1 MRRFI
6 LCVSFFVILLGSGI
20 PNIFAQTTGE
30 PSKGQAVKAEDVK
43 PSGYPVV
50 LGDQILFYVKDIR
63 EPSGRLYSGQER
75 AKGITDRI
83 KKVAED
89 PHISVTSL
97 GTSTYEQPL
106 TLVTVGNELLL
117 SILDE
122 DAIAEGRTRQ
132 ELAAE
137 VSQKIN
143 TAIEKYREER
153 SLKRRLMGILYTL
166 IATLVLIAVLYLL
179 NKLYHR
185 GEGRIEV
192 WLSSKKVHIGIQSF
206 EVVRAERIKM
216 VLTFGLK
223 IIRLFI
229 FLGIFYV
236 YLNLLMS
243 FFPRTEAFGNKLFN
257 YTFGSLKTVG
267 LGIWEKIP
275 GLIVLA
281 IIVLIALYI
290 LKLMR
295 LFFVEVEK
303 GAITL
308 KGFYPEW
315 AKPTYK
321 ICRILVIAFAAVMAF
336 PYIPGSDSIAFK
348 GVSIFVGVLFSL
360 GSTSFIANIL
370 AGYSITFRRV
380 FRVGDR
386 VKIADFTGDVVEMR
400 LNVTHLKT
408 IKNEEIIVPNS
419 MIVNSH
425 VINYSSLVQE
435 KGLILHTTVT
445 IGYDTPWRQVHSLLL
460 TAAERTKGLLRE
472 PPPFILQKSLDDFYV
487 TYELNVYTDKP
498 LEMAKLYSEL
508 HQNIQDAFNEHGV
521 QIMSPHYEMDPG
533 QIKVV
538 PRERWYSPPAKP
550 QDDPG
555 TKG

>member
-1 MRRFI
+1 MSKLFI
-6 LCVSFFVILLGSGI
+6 FLCIAILFVGGPSAL
-20 PNIFAQTTGE
+20 AQKTTPTPE
-30 PSKGQAVKAEDVK
+30 PQKITA
-43 PSGYPVV
+43 PGYPVV
-50 LGDQILFYVKDIR
+50 LGNQILFYVKDIR
-63 EPSGRLYSGQER
+63 EPSGKLYSGEDR
-75 AKGITDRI
+75 AKTITDRI

-89 PHISVTSL
+89 PHIAVTSL
-97 GTSTYEQPL
+97 GTSTYEQPITLL
-106 TLVTVGNELLL
+106 TAGNELLL

-122 DAIAEGRTRQ
+122 DAIAAGRTRQ
-132 ELAAE
+132 ELAVE
-137 VSQKIN
+137 VSQKLS

-153 SLKRRLMGILYTL
+153 SLKRRLTALLYAL
-166 IATLVLIAVLYLL
+166 IATLVLIAILYLL
-179 NKLYHR
+179 IKIYR
-185 GEGRIEV
+185 KGEAKIQS
-192 WLSSKKVHIGIQSF
+192 WLNSKKVSIGIQSF

-216 VLTFGLK
+216 VLSFGLK
-223 IIRLFI
+223 FIRFFI
-229 FLGIFYV
+229 FLGIFYF
-236 YLNLLMS
+236 YLNFLLS

-321 ICRILVIAFAAVMAF
+321 ICRILVMAFAAVMAF

-348 GVSIFVGVLFSL
+348 GVSIFIGVLFSL
-360 GSTSFIANIL
+360 GSTSFVANIL
-370 AGYSITFRRV
+370 AGYSITYRRV

-386 VKIADFTGDVVEMR
+386 VKIADFVGDVVEMR

-425 VINYSSLVQE
+425 VINYSSLVRE

-460 TAAERTKGLLRE
+460 MAAERTQGLLRE

-487 TYELNVYTDKP
+487 TYELNIYTDKP
-498 LEMAKLYSEL
+498 LEMARLYSEL
-508 HQNIQDAFNEHGV
+508 HQNIQDAFNEQGV

-538 PRERWYSPPAKP
+538 PKERWYSPPAKP
-550 QDDPG
+550 PDGPE
-555 TKG
+555 KK